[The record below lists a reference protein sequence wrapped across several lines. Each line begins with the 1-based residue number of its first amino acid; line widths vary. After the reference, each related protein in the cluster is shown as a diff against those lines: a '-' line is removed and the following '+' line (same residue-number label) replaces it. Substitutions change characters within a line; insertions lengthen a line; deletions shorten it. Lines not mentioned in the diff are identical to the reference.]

1 MELPCS
7 HLLKREW
14 WAYPLDVLTMG
25 GYRLHKTLEYSVCL
39 SNTKREDYERLMTG
53 LNKGIVGR
61 KV

>member
-14 WAYPLDVLTMG
+14 WAYPLNVLTMG

-39 SNTKREDYERLMTG
+39 SNTKREDYERLIEG
-53 LNKGIVGR
+53 LKSGRVGR
-61 KV
+61 